1 MGQPMIPKKAIIA
14 AREAMR
20 EVTPPPGVSKA
31 DWLAEYGSAALI
43 AGAIAAAA
51 PFIRARA
58 FTEAA
63 DEIEERRPEMGQQIN
78 ITDYR
83 RGRESALV
91 LAAHICRARAAEAR
105 EEDGS
110 E

>member
-1 MGQPMIPKKAIIA
+1 MIPKQAIVA

-31 DWLAEYGSAALI
+31 DWLAEYGSVALI

-51 PFIRARA
+51 PYIRAQA

-63 DEIEERRPEMGQQIN
+63 TEIEERRPEMGPQIN

-83 RGRESALV
+83 RGRESAFV
-91 LAAHICRARAAEAR
+91 LAAHVLRARAAEAL
-105 EEDGS
+105 EEVPD

>member
-1 MGQPMIPKKAIIA
+1 MIPAEAVEA
-14 AREAMR
+14 AKLAMDT
-20 EVTPPPGVSKA
+20 VTPPPGVSKA
-31 DWLAEYGSAALI
+31 DWLAEHRDFALI

-63 DEIEERRPEMGQQIN
+63 AEIEERRPEMGPQIN